1 MENKKT
7 LFILAATL
15 VLLISGAFM
24 LYHRLEPGVEHRQL
38 SAQKIPAQ
46 KETQEAD
53 DGEEKIPAPDFT
65 VYDAEGSE
73 VHLKDYIG
81 KPVVLNFW
89 ASWCGPCQSEMP
101 DFHEKYLELGEEIHF
116 LMINMTDGSRETVE
130 SASDFISE
138 HEYTFPVF
146 YDTKSDAAIAY
157 GAYSLPTTFF
167 IDTDGYAVAQA
178 TGAIDEA
185 ALQKGIDMILTDK
198 K

>member
-7 LFILAATL
+7 LFILAAAL

>member
-101 DFHEKYLELGEEIHF
+101 DFHEK
-116 LMINMTDGSRETVE
+116 
-130 SASDFISE
+130 
-138 HEYTFPVF
+138 
-146 YDTKSDAAIAY
+146 
-157 GAYSLPTTFF
+157 
-167 IDTDGYAVAQA
+167 
-178 TGAIDEA
+178 
-185 ALQKGIDMILTDK
+185 
-198 K
+198 